1 MRESRGAV
9 MPARERD
16 RGSVSHEEMLMHPDE
31 YRMMFEQ
38 EDKHW
43 WYRGLRVLLK
53 GVLARYVD
61 ADAPRPKI
69 LDAGCGTGANLK
81 LLESYGD
88 ALGVDISEQALAFC
102 RERGI
107 SGSRVMQASVTD
119 LPFQNGHFDIAV
131 SFDVICNIVDDVGAF
146 AEIGR
151 VLKPAGIFVVQ
162 LPAYQWLWSRHDVAV
177 GHKWRYTARSV
188 REKLSR
194 AGFAIERVTHVNT
207 LFFPFVATRRVLDR
221 RALENGHAIRSEVTP
236 VPRPVNGLL
245 SALYTAE
252 TRAAARINLPYG
264 LSVIAVARKK

>member
-1 MRESRGAV
+1 MR
-9 MPARERD
+9 
-16 RGSVSHEEMLMHPDE
+16 PDE
-31 YRMMFEQ
+31 YRVMFEQ
-38 EDKHW
+38 EDAHW

-53 GVLARYVD
+53 SMLERYIA

-88 ALGVDISEQALAFC
+88 ALGVDISEQAIAFC

-107 SGSRVMQASVTD
+107 PDDRVMQASVTA
-119 LPFQNGHFDIAV
+119 LPFLDEHFDIAV

-151 VLKPAGIFVVQ
+151 VLKPDGILVVQ
-162 LPAYQWLWSRHDVAV
+162 LPAYHWLWSRHDVAV
-177 GHKWRYTARSV
+177 GHKWRYTARGV
-188 REKLSR
+188 REKLAR

-236 VPRPVNGLL
+236 LPRAVNGFL

-252 TRAAARINLPYG
+252 TRTAARFNLPYG
-264 LSVIAVARKK
+264 LSVIAVARKR